1 MSTVLRTRTLSEPR
15 GFLKALIAADSD
27 RILGFTALGAEA
39 GELIAVVQT
48 AMLANQPYTALRD
61 AILTHP
67 TIAEGLT
74 VLFASE
80 PTLVGRRSTHEPGR
94 ARLVHMKATYSGF
107 AIGVTLLLAA
117 CSREEP
123 GAAAPAPDGASP
135 AVSEAAAPAE
145 PEPGAV
151 AQLAPTQGNTVTGSL
166 TLAQSPEG
174 VRITGSVQGLK
185 PDAEFGFHV
194 HEKGD
199 CSAPDGSSAGEHFNP
214 AQARH
219 GNPASG
225 EHHAGDMLNIRSDA
239 EGVAQ
244 VDTTAAGTS
253 LQGNPD
259 TDVMGR
265 AVVVHE
271 SPDDYT
277 SQPSGNSGKRVACG
291 AIEARS
297 P

>member
-1 MSTVLRTRTLSEPR
+1 
-15 GFLKALIAADSD
+15 
-27 RILGFTALGAEA
+27 
-39 GELIAVVQT
+39 
-48 AMLANQPYTALRD
+48 
-61 AILTHP
+61 
-67 TIAEGLT
+67 
-74 VLFASE
+74 
-80 PTLVGRRSTHEPGR
+80 
-94 ARLVHMKATYSGF
+94 MKATYTGF

-123 GAAAPAPDGASP
+123 EAAAPAPDGASP
-135 AVSEAAAPAE
+135 AVAEATAPAQ
-145 PEPGAV
+145 PELEAV

-185 PDAEFGFHV
+185 PDGEFGFHV

-199 CSAPDGSSAGEHFNP
+199 CSAPDGSSAGDHFNP
-214 AQARH
+214 ARARH
-219 GNPASG
+219 GNPAGG

-259 TDVMGR
+259 TDVMGK

-271 SPDDYT
+271 SPDDYAT
-277 SQPSGNSGKRVACG
+277 QPSGNSGKRVACG
-291 AIEARS
+291 VIEARS
-297 P
+297 PQ